1 MTDKTTL
8 ALRALT
14 AMAKQ
19 INKTIKIM
27 QEVEQW
33 SDVRPSIYPE
43 WMQEV
48 MIYGGLI
55 GSGLSLKQAEINGV
69 CFPTQFEIEIEGV
82 KFFEYSK
89 LPMEVEK

>member
-14 AMAKQ
+14 AMARQ

-33 SDVRPSIYPE
+33 SDVRSSLDGQR
-43 WMQEV
+43 MQRV

-55 GSGLSLKQAEINGV
+55 GSGLTLKQTEITGNY
-69 CFPTQFEIEIEGV
+69 FPTQFEIEIEGV

>member
-14 AMAKQ
+14 AMARQ
-19 INKTIKIM
+19 IDKTIKIM

-33 SDVRPSIYPE
+33 SGVRPSLDSQ
-43 WMQEV
+43 WVQEV
-48 MIYGGLI
+48 MIYDGLI
-55 GSGLSLKQAEINGV
+55 GSGLSLKQTEINGV

>member
-1 MTDKTTL
+1 MTDKTTI

-14 AMAKQ
+14 ATARQ

-27 QEVEQW
+27 NEVEQW
-33 SDVRPSIYPE
+33 SGVRPSINPE
-43 WMQEV
+43 CMREV

-55 GSGLSLKQAEINGV
+55 GSGLSPKQVEINGV